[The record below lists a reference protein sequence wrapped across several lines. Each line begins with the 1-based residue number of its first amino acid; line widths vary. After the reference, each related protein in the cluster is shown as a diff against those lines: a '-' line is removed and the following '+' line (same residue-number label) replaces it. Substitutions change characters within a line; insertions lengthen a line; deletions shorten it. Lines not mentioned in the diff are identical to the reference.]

1 MGGGRRERKRREGNG
16 ERGRERG
23 RKGGRE
29 KDQGPHCHFGADG
42 LAGRGEGGLGV
53 ISCWPFLRKNGLMI
67 SWLMDVN
74 YSYSYYGRDIN
85 FTSHAIR
92 EG

>member
-1 MGGGRRERKRREGNG
+1 MKGSRSDRKTNNMGGGRRERKRREGNG

-42 LAGRGEGGLGV
+42 LAGRGEGGGG
-53 ISCWPFLRKNGLMI
+53 WGL
-67 SWLMDVN
+67 SLVGHFYGKMD
-74 YSYSYYGRDIN
+74 
-85 FTSHAIR
+85 
-92 EG
+92 